1 MTCWSWSWDVTVDK
15 VDVTR
20 TVKPLAMDIKRLARP
35 GDEEVS
41 YLDYFQDL
49 PDYLGHTFTV
59 AGWKN
64 ELEFGTEQEDIS
76 AWMIDEPEVV
86 SRLRHKILYIITRER
101 NIDRLKALSP
111 VPLHEI
117 MRTSRGVLV
126 TNARKSL

>member
-1 MTCWSWSWDVTVDK
+1 MVDK

-49 PDYLGHTFTV
+49 PDYLGHMVTV

-64 ELEFGTEQEDIS
+64 ELEFGTEQEDTS

-86 SRLRHKILYIITRER
+86 SRLRHKTLYIITRER